1 MNNSFLSII
10 NGVSLVISFKERER
24 ERGGCKQFYFNFYF
38 IALRSRVY
46 LCKAFFCVC
55 PQTLCEDLPLLDCRI
70 LHGGY

>member
-10 NGVSLVISFKERER
+10 NGVSLVISFNLL
-24 ERGGCKQFYFNFYF
+24 GCKQFYFNFYF